1 MTSNHRP
8 VRPRRRPGAV
18 AVVVLGLL
26 AALFTAGPA
35 AATPDPGD
43 SPRAPKKVSERDR
56 AQTEEAI
63 RKGDIPGQDEIVH
76 SDNISHL
83 TNLPKGAL
91 QGTNSDLAFQGRYAF
106 AGNYDGFTVYDI
118 SRPKAPKVVSQVLC
132 PGSQNDISVSGNLLF
147 LSTDSSRSD
156 NSCDSETAPPT
167 EKSSWEG
174 MKIFDI
180 SDKKNP
186 KYVSAVETSCGS
198 HTHTLVPDRKNVYVY
213 VSSYSP
219 DASFPDCQPPHD
231 GISIVKVP
239 RTQPKKAKVI
249 DFPVLFPDGG
259 FPGDPDKPRSSATT
273 GCHDITSY
281 PKLKLAAGACMGD
294 GILMDIKNPEKP
306 RVLDRVED
314 TENFAFWHSATF
326 NKTGNKV
333 IFTDEL
339 GGGGAPTCN
348 AGTGDQKGADGIYDL
363 KGKGDKRKL
372 VFKSYFKIPR
382 HQAETENCVAHNGS
396 LIPAK
401 GRDIMVQ
408 AWYQGGVSVW
418 DFTDSAKPREIGY
431 FERGPISETTLVGGG
446 SWSAY
451 YYNGHIYS
459 NDMTKGFDVLRID
472 DRRTDSA
479 KGVRMSELNVQTQPH
494 YR

>member
-1 MTSNHRP
+1 M
-8 VRPRRRPGAV
+8 
-18 AVVVLGLL
+18 L

-63 RKGDIPGQDEIVH
+63 RQGDIPGQDEIVH
-76 SDNISHL
+76 SDNMSHL
-83 TNLPKGAL
+83 ANLPKGAL
-91 QGTNSDLAFQGRYAF
+91 QGTNSDLAFQGEYAF

-118 SRPKAPKVVSQVLC
+118 SRPKSPKVVSQVLC
-132 PGSQNDISVSGNLLF
+132 PGSQNDVSVSGNLLF

-156 NSCDSETAPPT
+156 NSCESQTAPAT

-180 SDKKNP
+180 SDKKSP

-198 HTHTLVPDRKNVYVY
+198 HTHTLVPDRKNVYIY

-239 RTQPKKAKVI
+239 RKQPKKAKVI

-259 FPGDPDKPRSSATT
+259 FPGDPDKPRASETT

-326 NKTGNKV
+326 NKTGEKV

-348 AGTGDQKGADGIYDL
+348 AETGDEKGADGIYDL
-363 KGKGDKRKL
+363 KGEGDKRKL

-418 DFTDSAKPREIGY
+418 DFTDSAEPREIGY
-431 FERGPISETTLVGGG
+431 FERGPISETSLVGGG

-479 KGVRMSELNVQTQPH
+479 KGVRMSELNVQTQPD